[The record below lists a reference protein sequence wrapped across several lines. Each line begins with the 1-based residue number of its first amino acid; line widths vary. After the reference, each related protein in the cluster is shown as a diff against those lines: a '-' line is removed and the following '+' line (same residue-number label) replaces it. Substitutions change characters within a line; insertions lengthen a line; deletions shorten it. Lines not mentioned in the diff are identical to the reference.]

1 MRAVPLHARSCRKL
15 SLPQDDAFGSQV
27 RLMTSPNH
35 NAVYNAP
42 IPPMPIPP
50 SRWLRAACPLLLA
63 ALFLTGSVSSATDW
77 VGPEEQLAR
86 KIAAVTG
93 PGAVAFDLT
102 NRSSLTKADSDDIR
116 RGLLVQLAA
125 LGLRF
130 VNAEQA
136 AATIHVSLS
145 GDLRNYI
152 WVAEIHQG
160 TNPPAVVMTS
170 LPRPDA
176 PIPMRETAGLML
188 RKTLLWSQQ
197 DPILDAAVLE
207 GSPAHL
213 VVLDPTQV
221 ALYRFQDSRWQ
232 PEQSLPITHTRPWP
246 RDLRGRLVLRHD
258 HLFDAHLPGVF
269 CRSSTNSPLTL
280 NCYPSDD
287 PWPLGGDQFSLSAF
301 YTPAR
306 NYFTGA
312 LAPGLGKQT
321 TVPAFYSAAL
331 LPREKYTLGL
341 FAAVDG
347 QLHLLDGITDRAAG
361 KLGWGSDIAGVKSNC
376 GSGWQVLATRSGDGP
391 SDAVRAYEFPDR
403 EPVAVS
409 QPVDFAGSIT
419 ALWAESSASSAVAV
433 SNNAESGRYEAFR
446 LTITCGQ

>member
-1 MRAVPLHARSCRKL
+1 
-15 SLPQDDAFGSQV
+15 
-27 RLMTSPNH
+27 MTSPKR

-50 SRWLRAACPLLLA
+50 SRWLRVACPLLLA
-63 ALFLTGSVSSATDW
+63 VLFLTTSLARATDW
-77 VGPEEQLAR
+77 SGPEEQLAR

-93 PGAVAFDLT
+93 PGAFAFGVA
-102 NRSSLTKADSDDIR
+102 NHSSLLNADFDDIR

-136 AATIHVSLS
+136 AATIQVTLS
-145 GDLRNYI
+145 EDLRNYV

-160 TNPPAVVMTS
+160 TNQPAVVITS
-170 LPRPDA
+170 LPRPETPLA
-176 PIPMRETAGLML
+176 VREPAGLTI
-188 RKTLLWSQQ
+188 RKTLLWAQQ
-197 DPILDAAVLE
+197 DRILAAAVLD
-207 GSPAHL
+207 GSPSHL
-213 VVLDPTQV
+213 VVLDPDQV

-258 HLFDAHLPGVF
+258 HLFDAYLPGVF
-269 CRSSTNSPLTL
+269 CRSSAAAPLTL

-287 PWPLGGDQFSLSAF
+287 PWPLGSDQLSLSAF

-312 LAPGLGKQT
+312 LAPGLGKQST
-321 TVPAFYSAAL
+321 APAFYSAAL
-331 LPREKYTLGL
+331 LPREEYTLGL

-361 KLGWGSDIAGVKSNC
+361 KLGWGSDVAGVKSNC
-376 GSGWQVLATRSGDGP
+376 GSGWQVLATRSGDG
-391 SDAVRAYEFPDR
+391 SNDAVRAYEFPDR

-419 ALWAESSASSAVAV
+419 ALWAESSGSSVVAV
-433 SNNAESGRYEAFR
+433 SHNSETGRYEAFR

>member
-1 MRAVPLHARSCRKL
+1 
-15 SLPQDDAFGSQV
+15 
-27 RLMTSPNH
+27 MTSLHH

-42 IPPMPIPP
+42 IPPMPIPL
-50 SRWLRAACPLLLA
+50 SRWLRVACPLLLA
-63 ALFLTGSVSSATDW
+63 VLFLTPSLARATDW
-77 VGPEEQLAR
+77 TGPEEQLAR
-86 KIAAVTG
+86 KVAAVTG
-93 PGAVAFDLT
+93 PGAVAFDIT
-102 NRSSLTKADSDDIR
+102 NRSSLIKSEFDDIR
-116 RGLLVQLAA
+116 RGLLVQLAT

-136 AATIHVSLS
+136 AATIQVSLS
-145 GDLRNYI
+145 EDLRNYV

-160 TNPPAVVMTS
+160 TNQPAVVMTS
-170 LPRPDA
+170 LPRPEA
-176 PIPMRETAGLML
+176 PLAVREPAGLAI

-197 DPILDAAVLE
+197 DRILDAAVLD

-213 VVLDPTQV
+213 LVLDPNQV

-232 PEQSLPITHTRPWP
+232 SEQSLPITHTRPWP

-258 HLFDAHLPGVF
+258 HLFDAYLPGVF
-269 CRSSTNSPLTL
+269 CRSTPTAPLTL

-287 PWPLGGDQFSLSAF
+287 PWPLGGDQFSLSGF

-321 TVPAFYSAAL
+321 TAPAFYSAAL

-341 FAAVDG
+341 FASVDG
-347 QLHLLDGITDRAAG
+347 QLHLLDGITDRTAG

-376 GSGWQVLATRSGDGP
+376 GSGWQVLATRGGDG
-391 SDAVRAYEFPDR
+391 SNDAVRAYEFPDR

-409 QPVDFAGSIT
+409 QSVDFAGGIT
-419 ALWAESSASSAVAV
+419 ALWAESAGGSAVAV
-433 SNNAESGRYEAFR
+433 SRNSETGRYEAFR
-446 LTITCGQ
+446 LTIACGQ

>member
-1 MRAVPLHARSCRKL
+1 
-15 SLPQDDAFGSQV
+15 
-27 RLMTSPNH
+27 MTSANH

-42 IPPMPIPP
+42 IPPMPISP
-50 SRWLRAACPLLLA
+50 SRWLRVACPLLLA
-63 ALFLTGSVSSATDW
+63 ALFLATTVARATDW
-77 VGPEEQLAR
+77 TGPEEQLAH

-93 PGAVAFDLT
+93 PGAVAFDAT
-102 NRSSLTKADSDDIR
+102 NRSSLTKADFDDIR

-130 VNAEQA
+130 VNADQA
-136 AATIHVSLS
+136 AATIQVTLS
-145 GDLRNYI
+145 EDQRNYI

-160 TNPPAVVMTS
+160 TNQPAVVMAS

-176 PIPMRETAGLML
+176 PPPLHEPAGLVL
-188 RKTLLWSQQ
+188 RKALLWSQQ
-197 DPILDAAVLE
+197 DRILDAAVLD
-207 GSPAHL
+207 GSPSHL
-213 VVLDPTQV
+213 VVLDPNQV

-232 PEQSLPITHTRPWP
+232 PEQSLPITHARPWP

-258 HLFDAHLPGVF
+258 HLFDAYLPGFF
-269 CRSSTNSPLTL
+269 CRSAATAPLTL
-280 NCYPSDD
+280 TCYPSDD
-287 PWPLGGDQFSLSAF
+287 PWPLGTDQFSLSAF
-301 YTPAR
+301 FTPAR

-347 QLHLLDGITDRAAG
+347 QVHLLDGITDRAAG

-376 GSGWQVLATRSGDGP
+376 GSGWQVLATRSGDDP
-391 SDAVRAYEFPDR
+391 NDAVRAYEFPDR

-409 QPVDFAGSIT
+409 QPVDFAGNIT
-419 ALWAESSASSAVAV
+419 ALWAESTGGGAVAV
-433 SNNAESGRYEAFR
+433 SHNLETGRYEAFR